1 MNGGENFRSGEWDH
15 RAIRSAVDALTPAE
29 SGAVAAAWD
38 DLGRRFLESVTAFHD
53 ATRAAVD
60 TGWRG
65 PAATAVAAALD
76 DYAARA
82 GQVGSRFTDVA
93 DALRHATTGAEA
105 VRGAVGRPGDHPTDW
120 TRVLPGNWTA
130 EADADAAEQN
140 AKAAMDTLYASA
152 YRVADE
158 QLPAAGLAATHAAAT
173 AHGQPVGF
181 DIGPNGVHGIP
192 SDQQVADPES
202 DSVPRSEHRRSGEVL
217 LEDSPATAQAA
228 PGSIAGAALAGA
240 VGGGVAQYARS
251 IVSSHRTTTLERPS
265 GPALPP
271 AREDE
276 EEPPTYLESIDEGS
290 ELVGKLPLVTP
301 AVIGE

>member
-38 DLGRRFLESVTAFHD
+38 DLGRRFLESVGAFHD

-158 QLPAAGLAATHAAAT
+158 QLPAAGLAATHAVAT

-217 LEDSPATAQAA
+217 LEDSPAPAQGA

-251 IVSSHRTTTLERPS
+251 IVSAHRTPGPERPS

>member
-15 RAIRSAVDALTPAE
+15 HAIRSAVDTLRPAE

-38 DLGRRFLESVTAFHD
+38 DLGRLQESVTAFHD

-65 PAATAVAAALD
+65 PTATAVASSLD

-82 GQVGSRFTDVA
+82 GQVGGRFTDVG
-93 DALRHATTGAEA
+93 DALRHATAGAEA
-105 VRGAVGRPGDHPTDW
+105 VRGAVGRPGDHPADW
-120 TRVLPGNWTA
+120 TRVLPVNWTA

-140 AKAAMDTLYASA
+140 AKAAMDNLYTSA

-192 SDQQVADPES
+192 SDQQVAEPES
-202 DSVPRSEHRRSGEVL
+202 DSVPRNEHRRSGEVP

-251 IVSSHRTTTLERPS
+251 IVSAHRTITPERPG
-265 GPALPP
+265 GPVLPA

-276 EEPPTYLESIDEGS
+276 AEPPTYLESIDEES

>member
-15 RAIRSAVDALTPAE
+15 RAIRSAVDALRPAE

-38 DLGRRFLESVTAFHD
+38 DLGRRFQESVTAFHD

-65 PAATAVAAALD
+65 PAAAAVASALD
-76 DYAARA
+76 DYAVRA
-82 GQVGSRFTDVA
+82 GQVGGRFTDVG
-93 DALRHATTGAEA
+93 DALRHATAAAEA
-105 VRGAVGRPGDHPTDW
+105 VRGAVGRPGDHPADW
-120 TRVLPGNWTA
+120 TRVLPANWTA
-130 EADADAAEQN
+130 EADADAAEQH
-140 AKAAMDTLYASA
+140 AKAAMDTLYTSA
-152 YRVADE
+152 YRLADE

-192 SDQQVADPES
+192 SDQQVAEPES
-202 DSVPRSEHRRSGEVL
+202 DSVPRNEHRRSGEVP

-240 VGGGVAQYARS
+240 VGGGVAQYARG
-251 IVSSHRTTTLERPS
+251 IVSAHRTTTAERPS
-265 GPALPP
+265 GPVRPA

-301 AVIGE
+301 AVIGG

>member
-15 RAIRSAVDALTPAE
+15 RAIRSAVDALRPAE

-38 DLGRRFLESVTAFHD
+38 DLGRRFQESVTAFHD
-53 ATRAAVD
+53 TTRAAVD

-65 PAATAVAAALD
+65 PTATAVASALD
-76 DYAARA
+76 DYAACA
-82 GQVGSRFTDVA
+82 GQVGSRFTDVG
-93 DALRHATTGAEA
+93 DALRHATAGAEA
-105 VRGAVGRPGDHPTDW
+105 VRGAVALPGDHPTDW

-130 EADADAAEQN
+130 EADADAAEQD

-152 YRVADE
+152 YRDPDE
-158 QLPAAGLAATHAAAT
+158 HLPTAGLAATHAAAT

-192 SDQQVADPES
+192 SDQQVAEPES
-202 DSVPRSEHRRSGEVL
+202 ESVPRNEHRRSGQVL
-217 LEDSPATAQAA
+217 LEDPPATAPVA

-240 VGGGVAQYARS
+240 VGGEVAQYARS
-251 IVSSHRTTTLERPS
+251 IVSSHRTPGPGRSS
-265 GPALPP
+265 GPAVP
-271 AREDE
+271 AARKVE